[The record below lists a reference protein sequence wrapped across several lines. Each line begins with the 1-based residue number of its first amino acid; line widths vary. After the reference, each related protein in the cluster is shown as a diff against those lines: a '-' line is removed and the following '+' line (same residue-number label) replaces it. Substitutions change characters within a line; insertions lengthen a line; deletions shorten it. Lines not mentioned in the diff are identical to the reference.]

1 MKQSFLFHLD
11 NDTTMDI
18 PFEEIMFMAAI
29 KANQLKEYCS
39 EIYIIQLTITNA
51 GINHTERLRVIVKV
65 QAYNGEFSGY
75 SYGNRWEEAMTKS
88 FESILQQLRVKV
100 YIPLQ
105 HNTN

>member
-18 PFEEIMFMAAI
+18 PFEEIMFMTAI

-39 EIYIIQLTITNA
+39 EIFIIQLTIANA
-51 GINHTERLRVIVKV
+51 GINHTERLRTIIKV
-65 QAYNGEFSGY
+65 QACNGEFSGY

-88 FESILQQLRVKV
+88 FENILQQLQLKV
-100 YIPLQ
+100 YLPVQ
-105 HNTN
+105 QNTN